1 MGCGLCPEMNG
12 KQSKKMRRIAGIIA
26 QGNGASVETTY
37 VQKVHTKF
45 YTVLN
50 EKGEQEKKS
59 YKVVQV
65 VLGKCVRS
73 IYQRMKQF

>member
-12 KQSKKMRRIAGIIA
+12 KQSKKMRHIAGLIA

-45 YTVLN
+45 HIVLN
-50 EKGEQEKKS
+50 EKGEQERKA
-59 YKVVQV
+59 YKVIQV
-65 VLGKCVRS
+65 VLGKCVRK

>member
-1 MGCGLCPEMNG
+1 MNG

-26 QGNGASVETTY
+26 RDNDASVENTY
-37 VQKVHTKF
+37 LQKVHTKF